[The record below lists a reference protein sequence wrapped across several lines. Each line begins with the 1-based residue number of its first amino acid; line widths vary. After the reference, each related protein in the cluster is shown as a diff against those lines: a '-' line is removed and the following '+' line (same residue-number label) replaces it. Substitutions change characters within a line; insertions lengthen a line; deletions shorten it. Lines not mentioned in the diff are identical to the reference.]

1 MNDSHHDISAGLK
14 ESWMASEDP
23 CSTLS
28 CLTGNANLVL
38 ECSTNENRA
47 SLARI
52 RGEVLRKCY
61 GNDIRIKWRMEN
73 RETDVEVRVDSNC
86 TRESSYKPEDDWLW
100 DCGRNKSQYRRR
112 QFRRNTIRSKSHDVT
127 GHPIPRAPRLAW
139 NTGNVAGDDPC
150 PRSMR
155 LVRSVAHT
163 CLITR

>member
-23 CSTLS
+23 CSKLS

-38 ECSTNENRA
+38 ERSTNENRA

-73 RETDVEVRVDSNC
+73 RETDVEVRVDRNC
-86 TRESSYKPEDDWLW
+86 T
-100 DCGRNKSQYRRR
+100 KSLLKNRRM
-112 QFRRNTIRSKSHDVT
+112 T
-127 GHPIPRAPRLAW
+127 GSGI
-139 NTGNVAGDDPC
+139 VAGTNHNIAGVNFAAIPSGQ
-150 PRSMR
+150 RVMM
-155 LVRSVAHT
+155 
-163 CLITR
+163 